1 MDNET
6 KVAFAHANAHMIEV
20 LDLAREVLITDDPE
34 IPRKE
39 RLLEQMM
46 SLEHRISVESERILK
61 L

>member
-6 KVAFAHANAHMIEV
+6 KVAFAHASAHMIEV